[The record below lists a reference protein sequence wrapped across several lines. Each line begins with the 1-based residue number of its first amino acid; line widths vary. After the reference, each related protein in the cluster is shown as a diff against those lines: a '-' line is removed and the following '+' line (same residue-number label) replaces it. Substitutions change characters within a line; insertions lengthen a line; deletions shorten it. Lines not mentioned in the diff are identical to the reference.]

1 MNELII
7 CLPSPNANAQVNKCV
22 PLPST
27 PERSVLCSIRTLSH
41 IVHTKEKINAC
52 IQAKSSVS
60 LCQVNPASPCE
71 YRRVGVRVWPPADG
85 CLLNSREKGI
95 EHAGHTVWVANP
107 VSQAQSWTVSG
118 LPDPWGATQQ
128 REGVAEIV
136 EL

>member
-1 MNELII
+1 MDHLHPE
-7 CLPSPNANAQVNKCV
+7 SKCKCI
-22 PLPST
+22 PLSST
-27 PERSVLCSIRTLSH
+27 PERSVLAAYAHCRTWSTL
-41 IVHTKEKINAC
+41 KEKKNVKNC
-52 IQAKSSVS
+52 TYSSKNSVS

-71 YRRVGVRVWPPADG
+71 YRRVGVQVWPPADG

-95 EHAGHTVWVANP
+95 EHAGNTVWVANP